1 MKLPC
6 VQLLQTKT
14 KEPNFEKKSH
24 DPLNKALWVFLFT
37 PYQQF
42 YARKK
47 IYALLISIYARKKTY
62 ALLISIYARFTA
74 FFYARKDYKFT
85 FPAPLRLD
93 LDT

>member
-1 MKLPC
+1 M
-6 VQLLQTKT
+6 
-14 KEPNFEKKSH
+14 
-24 DPLNKALWVFLFT
+24 

-47 IYALLISIYARKKTY
+47 IYALLISIYA
-62 ALLISIYARFTA
+62 LLILIYARFPA

>member
-1 MKLPC
+1 MSNLYTLKPKSQIL
-6 VQLLQTKT
+6 K
-14 KEPNFEKKSH
+14 KKSH

-62 ALLISIYARFTA
+62 ALLISIYARLTA